1 MAAGLP
7 VTDEWHRSIGDGA
20 RADAVAAV
28 HARDRLTA
36 RERIALLCDEGSFT
50 EIGGLVRD
58 PVVGERAPADGVVTG
73 SARIDGRPALVLSQD
88 YSVFGG
94 SVGHLG
100 GAKTARLIDIALR
113 DGCPLVMLLD
123 GGGHRIQDGQNS
135 RDYANAGNL
144 FAQLARLSGY
154 APIVAAV
161 LGPGFAANTNFAALA
176 DFVVMRS
183 GHGTMGI
190 AGPALVAAATGEQ
203 LTSQQLGGTEVQVDR
218 QGLADLAVDGEQ
230 ECLDALRTFLGLLP
244 GNATQPT
251 PAAPADPADDDPARG
266 LPLRE
271 LVPDS
276 SRRMYD
282 IRPAVQAI
290 ADAGSVFEL
299 KPTFARNLVSALV
312 RVRGRTVGVIANQ
325 PLHKGGMLDA
335 NACEKAA
342 HFIGLCDAYGIALVF
357 LMDVPGFAIGS
368 AAEAST
374 LGRRSAKMLFELGH
388 ATVPRLSIVLRKGY
402 GLGYV
407 AMSGSQAFSG
417 DACLAWPTAEI
428 CAMSVEGSVDVAYRK
443 DYQRA
448 ADPDARR
455 AELIEQIR
463 AQVGPLQAAA
473 GFGVDDVIDPAE
485 TRARI
490 VEVLDRAPT
499 RRRLPMPPKVR
510 GISPI

>member
-1 MAAGLP
+1 M
-7 VTDEWHRSIGDGA
+7 
-20 RADAVAAV
+20 
-28 HARDRLTA
+28 
-36 RERIALLCDEGSFT
+36 LCDEGSFV

-58 PVVGERAPADGVVTG
+58 PVVGNTAPADGVVTG
-73 SARIDGRPALVLSQD
+73 SARMDGRPVLVLAQD

-100 GAKTARLIDIALR
+100 GIKAARLVDIAVR
-113 DGCPLVMLLD
+113 DGHPLVMLLD

-135 RDYANAGNL
+135 RAYANAGNL

-161 LGPGFAANTNFAALA
+161 LGPGFAANTNFAAMA
-176 DFVVMRS
+176 DFVVMRKD
-183 GHGTMGI
+183 HATMGI

-203 LTSQQLGGTEVQVDR
+203 LSSQQLGGTAVQADR
-218 QGLADLAVDGEQ
+218 QGLADLAVDTEQ
-230 ECLDALRTFLGLLP
+230 ECLEALRRFLGLLP
-244 GNATQPT
+244 GNATQP
-251 PAAPADPADDDPARG
+251 ALVRAADPDDDDPARG

-271 LVPDS
+271 LIPES
-276 SRRMYD
+276 ARRMYD
-282 IRPAVQAI
+282 IRPAVEAI
-290 ADAGSVFEL
+290 ADVGSAFEL
-299 KPTFARNLVSALV
+299 KPTFARNVVTALV
-312 RVRGRTVGVIANQ
+312 RVRGRSVGIIANQ

-335 NACEKAA
+335 KACEKAA
-342 HFIGLCDAYGIALVF
+342 HFIALCDAYSVPLVF
-357 LMDVPGFAIGS
+357 LLDVPGFAIGS

-374 LGRRSAKMLFELGH
+374 LGRRSARMLFELGH

-402 GLGYV
+402 GLGYI
-407 AMSGSQAFSG
+407 AMSGGQAFEG

-443 DYQRA
+443 DYQSA

-463 AQVGPLQAAA
+463 TQVGPLQAAE
-473 GFGVDDVIDPAE
+473 GFGVDDVIDPAD

-490 VEVLDRAPT
+490 VDILERTPV
-499 RRRLPMPPKVR
+499 RRRPSMPPKMH